1 MAASKSL
8 LEWIWSTERRQGKRQ
23 QVTTL
28 AAYYWDGAAP
38 RPHPVTDISSR
49 GMYLLTERRWYRNTL
64 LQMTLVRSDK
74 SENEAGHSIRLT
86 ARVVRS
92 GRDGVGFAFVFP
104 ASSRPLDGVF
114 ESDATQASLKKF
126 LAGVQCEAASWSMSA
141 VLLLLLIP
149 LAFCTEYRVVLV
161 ASLVAARG

>member
-1 MAASKSL
+1 MPASKSL
-8 LEWIWSTERRQGKRQ
+8 LEWIWSTERRRGKRQ

-28 AAYYWDGAAP
+28 AAYYWDGGSP
-38 RPHPVTDISSR
+38 RPHPVRDISSR

-64 LQMTLVRSDK
+64 LQITLVRSDK
-74 SENEAGHSIRLT
+74 SETEAGHSIRLT

-104 ASSRPLDGVF
+104 ASSKPLEGIF

-126 LAGVQCEAASWSMSA
+126 LAGVECVAESWSMA
-141 VLLLLLIP
+141 GVLWLLLFP
-149 LAFCTEYRVVLV
+149 LALCSGYRVILF
-161 ASLVAARG
+161 ASLVAGRG

>member
-1 MAASKSL
+1 
-8 LEWIWSTERRQGKRQ
+8 
-23 QVTTL
+23 
-28 AAYYWDGAAP
+28 
-38 RPHPVTDISSR
+38 
-49 GMYLLTERRWYRNTL
+49 MYLLTERRWYRNTL

-126 LAGVQCEAASWSMSA
+126 LAGVECEAASWSMSA
-141 VLLLLLIP
+141 VLLLLLIS
-149 LAFCTEYRVVLV
+149 LAFCTGYRVVLI
-161 ASLVAARG
+161 ASLVAGRG